1 MYTAHFM
8 AGMPRSGST
17 LLCSILNQHPDIYA
31 SSTSPLATVMWNTQE
46 TILNSPEYKSY
57 QETNCLKNSVSSIV
71 YNYYNFRNKSHIID
85 KNRMWGTPGNID
97 LMVNYSKSR
106 PKVICTVRPI
116 LEILTS
122 YISIIKDNEEK
133 NNSNFIEYKSLNEK
147 YEAFCDFFMS
157 YDGEIYNS
165 MWSLKNLINSNKI
178 DCLVV
183 PYKLLISD
191 HDKVSKELLNFL
203 NVDSYIFDFS
213 TIKNINE
220 GYELETDIKYHQVR
234 SEISLKSSD
243 INDILSDR
251 IIKKYQYH
259 GIPIL
264 ETEKIERF

>member
-1 MYTAHFM
+1 M

-31 SSTSPLATVMWNTQE
+31 SSTSPLATVMWNAQE

-57 QETNCLKNSVSSIV
+57 QEPDCLKNVVGSIT

-122 YISIIKDNEEK
+122 YISIIKDHEEK
-133 NNSNFIEYKSLNEK
+133 TNSNLIESKSLNEK
-147 YEAFCDFFMS
+147 YESLCDFFMS

-165 MWSLKNLINSNKI
+165 MWSLKNLINSNKV
-178 DCLVV
+178 DCLVI
-183 PYKLLISD
+183 PYKLLTSD
-191 HDKVSKELLNFL
+191 PSKVSEEVLDLLDAN
-203 NVDSYIFDFS
+203 SHIFDF
-213 TIKNINE
+213 TNIKNINE
-220 GYELETDIKYHQVR
+220 GYESEADIKYHQVR
-234 SEISLKSSD
+234 SEISLKSRD
-243 INDILSDR
+243 VNAILSDR
-251 IIKKYQYH
+251 IIEKYQSH